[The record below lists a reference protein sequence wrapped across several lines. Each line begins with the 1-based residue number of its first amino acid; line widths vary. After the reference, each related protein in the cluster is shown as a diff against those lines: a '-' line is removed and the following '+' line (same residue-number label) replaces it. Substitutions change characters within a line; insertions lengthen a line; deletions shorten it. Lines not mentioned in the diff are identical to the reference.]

1 MKFSII
7 IILSFTFCS
16 LDSSKNHIPSNYF
29 KNLKLKTLKMNP
41 EDILNTQSVG
51 QDKLFLSQRQI
62 DSIKVISQEFT
73 PSPVS
78 EKDTILIQTSKG
90 AMKLIYYPSVAPKHC
105 YNFKKLANSGFYDN
119 TKFHRVIKNFM
130 IQGGDVSPPPPPI
143 PDEFD
148 STLSNIQ
155 KTISMANSGPNTGT
169 CQFFINLVDNTYLD
183 FDKPPFTSKH
193 PVFGITISGF
203 NIVEDIGDVQTNFND
218 VPYIDVIMDS
228 VRIVG
233 NQSSTNFITSDTKNK
248 LLKIVDMLGRETYSK
263 LNTPLFYIYE
273 NGEVRKFIVQ

>member
-1 MKFSII
+1 MRYLLIFYFFF
-7 IILSFTFCS
+7 LSFNSHSQTQVDFFTNYGDFRVELYDS
-16 LDSSKNHIPSNYF
+16 LVPITTSNF
-29 KNLKLKTLKMNP
+29 INLVTTN
-41 EDILNTQSVG
+41 
-51 QDKLFLSQRQI
+51 
-62 DSIKVISQEFT
+62 
-73 PSPVS
+73 
-78 EKDTILIQTSKG
+78 
-90 AMKLIYYPSVAPKHC
+90 
-105 YNFKKLANSGFYDN
+105 FYDGAL
-119 TKFHRVIKNFM
+119 FHRVIKNFM

-143 PDEFD
+143 VDEFD

-228 VRIVG
+228 LRIVG
-233 NQSSTNFITSDTKNK
+233 NQSSTNFIDLGSNNK
-248 LLKIVDMLGRETYSK
+248 VLKIVDMLGREAYPS
-263 LNTPLFYIYE
+263 NNIPLFYIYE
-273 NGEVRKFIVQ
+273 NGEVKKFLIR

>member
-1 MKFSII
+1 MRYLLILYFFF
-7 IILSFTFCS
+7 LSFNSHSQTQVDFFTNYGDFRVELYDS
-16 LDSSKNHIPSNYF
+16 LVPITTSNF
-29 KNLKLKTLKMNP
+29 INLVTTN
-41 EDILNTQSVG
+41 
-51 QDKLFLSQRQI
+51 
-62 DSIKVISQEFT
+62 
-73 PSPVS
+73 
-78 EKDTILIQTSKG
+78 
-90 AMKLIYYPSVAPKHC
+90 
-105 YNFKKLANSGFYDN
+105 FYDGAL
-119 TKFHRVIKNFM
+119 FHRVIKNFM
-130 IQGGDVSPPPPPI
+130 IQGGDVSPPPPTI
-143 PDEFD
+143 VDEFD

-233 NQSSTNFITSDTKNK
+233 NQSSTNFINLGSNNK
-248 LLKIVDMLGRETYSK
+248 VLKIVDMLGREVYPS
-263 LNTPLFYIYE
+263 NNIPLFYIYE
-273 NGEVRKFIVQ
+273 NGEVKKFLIR

>member
-1 MKFSII
+1 MRIFLICLIFFS
-7 IILSFTFCS
+7 
-16 LDSSKNHIPSNYF
+16 
-29 KNLKLKTLKMNP
+29 
-41 EDILNTQSVG
+41 
-51 QDKLFLSQRQI
+51 
-62 DSIKVISQEFT
+62 SIKVNSQTKVDFYTNYGDFT
-73 PSPVS
+73 VELYDSLVPITTSNFINLVS
-78 EKDTILIQTSKG
+78 
-90 AMKLIYYPSVAPKHC
+90 
-105 YNFKKLANSGFYDN
+105 SGFYDGAL
-119 TKFHRVIKNFM
+119 FHRVISNFM

-143 PDEFD
+143 IDEFD

-193 PVFGITISGF
+193 PVFGITTSGF

-228 VRIVG
+228 VRISD
-233 NQSSTNFITSDTKNK
+233 NQTNTSFLSHNYEFK
-248 LLKIVDMLGRETYSK
+248 LLKIVDILGKETYPH

-273 NGEVRKFIVQ
+273 NGMVEKIIIK

>member
-1 MKFSII
+1 MR
-7 IILSFTFCS
+7 IILILILIFSSFN
-16 LDSSKNHIPSNYF
+16 SKSQTQVDFYTNYGDF
-29 KNLKLKTLKMNP
+29 RVELY
-41 EDILNTQSVG
+41 
-51 QDKLFLSQRQI
+51 
-62 DSIKVISQEFT
+62 DSIVPITTSNFINL
-73 PSPVS
+73 VS
-78 EKDTILIQTSKG
+78 
-90 AMKLIYYPSVAPKHC
+90 
-105 YNFKKLANSGFYDN
+105 ANFYDGAL
-119 TKFHRVIKNFM
+119 FHRVIKNFM

-233 NQSSTNFITSDTKNK
+233 NQSSTNFVTSDTKNK

>member
-1 MKFSII
+1 MR
-7 IILSFTFCS
+7 IILILILIFSSFN
-16 LDSSKNHIPSNYF
+16 SKSQTQVDFYTNYGDF
-29 KNLKLKTLKMNP
+29 RVELY
-41 EDILNTQSVG
+41 
-51 QDKLFLSQRQI
+51 
-62 DSIKVISQEFT
+62 DSIVPITTSNFINL
-73 PSPVS
+73 VS
-78 EKDTILIQTSKG
+78 T
-90 AMKLIYYPSVAPKHC
+90 
-105 YNFKKLANSGFYDN
+105 NFYDGAL
-119 TKFHRVIKNFM
+119 FHRVIKNFM

-233 NQSSTNFITSDTKNK
+233 NQSSTNFVTSDTKNK

-273 NGEVRKFIVQ
+273 NGEVRKFIIQ